1 MIFPYPEDIKVNCRL
16 SKLYDEWTTGLGSK
30 QNSFGP
36 SSSGQFVVTTKEN
49 IQERLDLNIPILKVS
64 LGGKKSSS
72 YLVILPLSTNLLPN
86 SPIKNSLIEGIEHGS
101 SLSLSLAFPLSQK
114 DQTAKSLK
122 EDQPNPTNC
131 SVNTSICLF
140 GRRVYC

>member
-1 MIFPYPEDIKVNCRL
+1 MD
-16 SKLYDEWTTGLGSK
+16 
-30 QNSFGP
+30 
-36 SSSGQFVVTTKEN
+36 
-49 IQERLDLNIPILKVS
+49 IPILEVS

-72 YLVILPLSTNLLPN
+72 NPVILPLSANLLPN
-86 SPIKNSLIEGIEHGS
+86 SPINNNLIEGIEHGS

-140 GRRVYC
+140 VCHVDC